1 MDKLVIVT
9 ENPKAKRHSYAS
21 FSCGSPRWFVSLI
34 EFLLNRLIRLSML
47 KYLCLGFS
55 NDHFQDD
62 TRLLRGILPWPFPLV
77 STNLTLTFLQTSPLG
92 KIGMWCWVE
101 TGWSRTPSSVVNVE
115 NEMKR
120 SNWMSLREALG
131 VSPVR
136 ERVVLDGWGLD
147 SVIILFRYHL
157 LWIKARDNWDK
168 I

>member
-1 MDKLVIVT
+1 MIVT

-34 EFLLNRLIRLSML
+34 DFLLNRLIRLSML

-77 STNLTLTFLQTSPLG
+77 STNLTRTFLQTSPLG
-92 KIGMWCWVE
+92 EIGTWRWVE
-101 TGWSRTPSSVVNVE
+101 PGFRLSRTPSCVVNVE

-120 SNWMSLREALG
+120 STWMSLREFLLLESEWFWTGG
-131 VSPVR
+131 VWT
-136 ERVVLDGWGLD
+136 VLLCS
-147 SVIILFRYHL
+147 SVIICCEVRLEITEIR
-157 LWIKARDNWDK
+157 
-168 I
+168 

>member
-1 MDKLVIVT
+1 
-9 ENPKAKRHSYAS
+9 
-21 FSCGSPRWFVSLI
+21 
-34 EFLLNRLIRLSML
+34 ML

-62 TRLLRGILPWPFPLV
+62 TRLLRGILAWPFPFV

-92 KIGMWCWVE
+92 KLGRGAE
-101 TGWSRTPSSVVNVE
+101 LNRDGGRTPSYVVNVE
-115 NEMKR
+115 NEMKK

-147 SVIILFRYHL
+147 NVIPLSFVV
-157 LWIKARDNWDK
+157 N
-168 I
+168 